1 MRKEQKG
8 HIIDDLQETMDKSTS
23 AVLTNYQGITGIEL
37 TALRKKLR
45 EQDIHYRVVKNTLA
59 RFAADRAS
67 KKFLTESLRGQVAI
81 AFGLGDV
88 SAPAKAVKEYIK
100 STDSKLAIKGGFLGD
115 RLLSVDEVETLVDLP
130 SREILLAIALAGMKA
145 PISRL
150 AMILNSP
157 LSGLANVLEARKK
170 QLEGK

>member
-8 HIIDDLQETMDKSTS
+8 HIIDDLQENMDKSTS

-45 EQDIHYRVVKNTLA
+45 DQGIHYRVVKNTLA

-67 KKFLTESLRGQVAI
+67 KKFLAESLRGQVAI
-81 AFGLGDV
+81 AFGFGDV
-88 SAPAKAVKEYIK
+88 SAPAKAVNEYIK

-115 RLLSVDEVETLVDLP
+115 RLLGVDEVERLVDLP
-130 SREILLAIALAGMKA
+130 TREVLLSMALAGMKA
-145 PISRL
+145 PITKL

-157 LSGLANVLEARKK
+157 LSGLANVLDARIK
-170 QLEGK
+170 QLEEK

>member
-1 MRKEQKG
+1 MRREEKG
-8 HIIDDLQETMDKSTS
+8 RVIDELEEMIGKSTS

-45 EQDIHYRVVKNTLA
+45 DQGIQYRVVKNTLA

-67 KKFLTESLRGQVAI
+67 KKFLVESLRGQGAI
-81 AFGLGDV
+81 AFGCADV

-100 STDSKLAIKGGFLGD
+100 STDSKLTIKGGFLGD
-115 RLLSVDEVETLVDLP
+115 RLISVDEVETLVNLP
-130 SREILLAIALAGMKA
+130 TREVLLSMALAGMKA

-150 AMILNSP
+150 AMVLNSP

>member
-1 MRKEQKG
+1 MRKEEKG
-8 HIIDDLQETMDKSTS
+8 RVIDELEETMGKSTS
-23 AVLTNYQGITGIEL
+23 AVLTDYQGITGIEL

-45 EQDIHYRVVKNTLA
+45 DQGIQYRVVKNTLA

-81 AFGLGDV
+81 AFGFGDV

-100 STDSKLAIKGGFLGD
+100 STDSKLTIKGGFLGD
-115 RLLSVDEVETLVDLP
+115 RLLSVDEVEKLVDLP
-130 SREILLAIALAGMKA
+130 SREVLLAMALAGMKA
-145 PISRL
+145 PIYRL
-150 AMILNSP
+150 AMVLNSP
-157 LSGLANVLEARKK
+157 LAGLANVLDARIK